1 MKKLKLKK
9 PHNPFIVFIGLVTQM
24 GATIFCSAYLGKFLD
39 SKYGYEKTYT
49 VFLTLAGVAISF
61 YILLKQLKKM
71 N

>member
-1 MKKLKLKK
+1 
-9 PHNPFIVFIGLVTQM
+9 M
-24 GATIFCSAYLGKFLD
+24 GATIFCSAFLGKFLD

-49 VFLTLAGVAISF
+49 VSLTLAGVAISF